1 MAAKFN
7 FSKHYFLLVLC
18 ACFSMAA
25 QNPDLLELMSE
36 SQERLTVL
44 SSANLAQQKL
54 KKLDLQLT
62 RDGFF
67 RLRRTY
73 LNGKQEYFSFSF
85 SEFEEMNYLG
95 TTQSGTLILKAQPES
110 IIVQTFRDSRGNIDT
125 MATTLKLP
133 LQQLE
138 AADLNML
145 QDCFQRIK
153 ERLKR

>member
-1 MAAKFN
+1 MMAKFK
-7 FSKHYFLLVLC
+7 FSKRNFLLVLC
-18 ACFSMAA
+18 ACFCMAA
-25 QNPDLLELMSE
+25 QNPDLLELMRE
-36 SQERLTVL
+36 NQERLTL
-44 SSANLAQQKL
+44 WSSTNLAQQKL
-54 KKLDLQLT
+54 KKIDLQLT

-95 TTQSGTLILKAQPES
+95 TTQSGTLILKTQPES

-138 AADLNML
+138 AADLNTL
-145 QDCFQRIK
+145 QDCFLRIK
-153 ERLKR
+153 ERLKH

>member
-1 MAAKFN
+1 MAVKCN
-7 FSKHYFLLVLC
+7 FFKQYFLLVWC
-18 ACFSMAA
+18 ACLSIAA
-25 QNPDLLELMSE
+25 HNPDLLEMMSA
-36 SQERLTVL
+36 SQDRLSVL
-44 SSANLAQQKL
+44 SSAGLVQQKI
-54 KKLDLQLT
+54 KKLDIQLT

-95 TTQSGTLILKAQPES
+95 TAQSGTLILKTQPES

-138 AADLNML
+138 AADLNNL
-145 QDCFQRIK
+145 QECFLRIK

>member
-1 MAAKFN
+1 MAAKFKFYTTFFFLIWGAF
-7 FSKHYFLLVLC
+7 FSI
-18 ACFSMAA
+18 AA
-25 QNPDLLELMSE
+25 YTPDLLEQMRE
-36 SQERLTVL
+36 SQERLSVL
-44 SSANLAQQKL
+44 SSANLVQQKI

-95 TTQSGTLILKAQPES
+95 TAQSGTLILKTQPES

-125 MATTLKLP
+125 MATSLKLP
-133 LQQLE
+133 IQQVD
-138 AADLNML
+138 AADLNQL
-145 QDCFQRIK
+145 QECFLRIR